1 MVLGEGGWPLQM
13 KMLPPPR
20 PSVAEEG
27 CLPALLFVSGAAL
40 SLIRRRI
47 LAPFLPLTTVP
58 FKWGRPGGCVYPVL
72 FLAALRSIE
81 REAEFILFRGR
92 SVVPAW
98 ERRPSL
104 QNGVWCPEPLG
115 KYFGKLDS
123 AGFRAHG
130 LGGGCFSG
138 TRGLNLDSAHT
149 TPRIPA
155 SSGPPAPGNP

>member
-1 MVLGEGGWPLQM
+1 MPARAFVCVWSSPEPDKEAHPCPLLASDHGPFQVGPPGGW
-13 KMLPPPR
+13 
-20 PSVAEEG
+20 
-27 CLPALLFVSGAAL
+27 
-40 SLIRRRI
+40 
-47 LAPFLPLTTVP
+47 T
-58 FKWGRPGGCVYPVL
+58 YPVP
-72 FLAALRSIE
+72 FLAALRSIG

-104 QNGVWCPEPLG
+104 QNGAWCPEPSG

-130 LGGGCFSG
+130 LGGGRFSG
-138 TRGLNLDSAHT
+138 TRWLNLDSAHT

-155 SSGPPAPGNP
+155 SSGPPPLGIQA